1 MTTID
6 RQRIRHFQKES
17 ESWKRLLEY
26 IQQENSYLKDL
37 LADIVSQDINREL
50 LGRAE
55 EFQNQFITKD
65 EMIALLRGDI
75 YDFEQWLLNLASHY
89 KRNIN
94 EYLEKQRKLRNEIES
109 LEQRFNKL
117 KFEFLNYVSEKI

>member
-75 YDFEQWLLNLASHY
+75 YDFEQW
-89 KRNIN
+89 
-94 EYLEKQRKLRNEIES
+94 
-109 LEQRFNKL
+109 
-117 KFEFLNYVSEKI
+117 

>member
-75 YDFEQWLLNLASHY
+75 YDFEQWLLNLASHN